1 ALTPDG
7 GVAPPTVHV
16 QRGPQRRD
24 EALVCPAASQPDL
37 PGFFVSKVQLEQARA
52 ILVQDVGGFFDDL
65 SIDAAADR
73 HRAEDAT
80 ALADEHLGAFFPR
93 RGPACVDQRGDGDAA
108 GSTT

>member
-1 ALTPDG
+1 MPAAG
-7 GVAPPTVHV
+7 GVLTDLHV
-16 QRGPQRRD
+16 QLGAQRLD
-24 EALVCPAASQPDL
+24 EDLDGPAASQPDL

-93 RGPACVDQRGDGDAA
+93 RGPARGDPVCYRDAA
-108 GSTT
+108 VRAT